1 MLSNLIKSD
10 VKLNCHVLL
19 VNAIVTIFCYKVLF
33 SPLFYLCH
41 QVHLGFNV
49 QFFFI
54 LYSDPDSGLA
64 SIHFALGETPRD
76 VSHLDWVPLSPASFL
91 TYIFEIPD
99 GSYAWVKLRPVN
111 NGKNNIIQLI
121 IFFILIFNLK
131 LILRFRD

>member
-1 MLSNLIKSD
+1 MLY
-10 VKLNCHVLL
+10 LN
-19 VNAIVTIFCYKVLF
+19 
-33 SPLFYLCH
+33 
-41 QVHLGFNV
+41 
-49 QFFFI
+49 

-111 NGKNNIIQLI
+111 NGKNNDTILVLAVLFSPTQSCIFAMTFIQ
-121 IFFILIFNLK
+121 NSVEAMGQ
-131 LILRFRD
+131 D